1 MVNTNKLM
9 VSFGNMSKE
18 RKKQR
23 MKIIN
28 GSNIERTENWRVL
41 LYGKPGIGKT
51 TLIKQLKGK
60 TLVLSLDNSQR
71 VLAGSENIDVVEFDR
86 EHPTDCMTNFLKEVD
101 EILPEYDNLVIDN
114 ISSFQSDWFIEQGRT
129 SKNGIGNELQHYS
142 LWTNYFL
149 RVLTAIYSKPIN
161 IYVTAWEDTRDLNL
175 ETGQIITQYVPEVR
189 SSVLNKLLGL
199 TDVVGR
205 IIVNEKTGGRGVVLE
220 GSEGTYAKNRLDK
233 RTVCSIEEVFEF
245 EA

>member
-1 MVNTNKLM
+1 
-9 VSFGNMSKE
+9 
-18 RKKQR
+18 

-28 GSNIERTENWRVL
+28 GSNIELTENWRIL
-41 LYGKPGIGKT
+41 IYGKPGIGKT

-86 EHPTDCMTNFLKEVD
+86 NQPIDCMTAFLKEVD
-101 EILPEYDNLVIDN
+101 EVLSEYDNLVIDN
-114 ISSFQSDWFIEQGRT
+114 ISSFQSDWFVEQGRT

-149 RVLTAIYSKPIN
+149 RVLTAIYSKPVN

-175 ETGQIITQYVPEVR
+175 ETGQIITQYIPQVR
-189 SSVLNKLLGL
+189 ESVLNQLLGL

>member
-1 MVNTNKLM
+1 
-9 VSFGNMSKE
+9 
-18 RKKQR
+18 
-23 MKIIN
+23 MKITN
-28 GSNIERTENWRVL
+28 ASNIELTRNWRIL
-41 LYGKPGIGKT
+41 IYGKPGLGKT

-86 EHPTDCMTNFLKEVD
+86 NQPSDCMTNFLKEAD
-101 EILPEYDNLVIDN
+101 EILSEYDNLVIDN
-114 ISSFQSDWFIEQGRT
+114 ISSFQSDWFIEQGRK
-129 SKNGIGNELQHYS
+129 SKNGISNELQHYS
-142 LWTNYFL
+142 QWTNYFL

-161 IYVTAWEDTRDLNL
+161 IYVTAWEDTHDLNL
-175 ETGQIITQYVPEVR
+175 ETGQIITQYVPQIR
-189 SSVLNKLLGL
+189 NSVLSQLLGL

-233 RTVCSIEEVFEF
+233 RTVCAIEEVFVF
-245 EA
+245 NV

>member
-1 MVNTNKLM
+1 
-9 VSFGNMSKE
+9 
-18 RKKQR
+18 
-23 MKIIN
+23 MKITN
-28 GSNIERTENWRVL
+28 ASNIELTENWRIL
-41 LYGKPGIGKT
+41 IYGKPGIGKT

-86 EHPTDCMTNFLKEVD
+86 NQPTDCMTNFLKEVD
-101 EILPEYDNLVIDN
+101 EILSEYDNLVIDN
-114 ISSFQSDWFIEQGRT
+114 ISSFQSDWFVEQGRT

-189 SSVLNKLLGL
+189 GSVLNQLLGL

-245 EA
+245 ET

>member
-1 MVNTNKLM
+1 
-9 VSFGNMSKE
+9 
-18 RKKQR
+18 

-41 LYGKPGIGKT
+41 LFGKPGIGKT

-86 EHPTDCMTNFLKEVD
+86 NQPTDCMTTFLKEVD
-101 EILPEYDNLVIDN
+101 EVLSEYDNLVIDN
-114 ISSFQSDWFIEQGRT
+114 ISSFQSDWFIEQGRK
-129 SKNGIGNELQHYS
+129 SKNGISNELQHYS
-142 LWTNYFL
+142 QWTNYFL
-149 RVLTAIYSKPIN
+149 RVLTAIYSKPVN
-161 IYVTAWEDTRDLNL
+161 IYVTAWEDTHDLNL
-175 ETGQIITQYVPEVR
+175 ETGQIITQYVPQIR
-189 SSVLNKLLGL
+189 NSVLSQLLGL

>member
-1 MVNTNKLM
+1 
-9 VSFGNMSKE
+9 
-18 RKKQR
+18 

-28 GSNIERTENWRVL
+28 GSNIELTENWRIL
-41 LYGKPGIGKT
+41 IYGKPGIGKT

-86 EHPTDCMTNFLKEVD
+86 NQPTDCMTTFLKEVD
-101 EILPEYDNLVIDN
+101 EVLSEYDNLVIDN
-114 ISSFQSDWFIEQGRT
+114 ISSFQSDWFVEQGRT

-175 ETGQIITQYVPEVR
+175 ETGQIITQYVPQIREN
-189 SSVLNKLLGL
+189 VLNQLLGL

-245 EA
+245 ET

>member
-1 MVNTNKLM
+1 
-9 VSFGNMSKE
+9 
-18 RKKQR
+18 
-23 MKIIN
+23 MKITN
-28 GSNIERTENWRVL
+28 ASNIELTENWRIL
-41 LYGKPGIGKT
+41 IYGKPGLGKT

-86 EHPTDCMTNFLKEVD
+86 NQPTDCMTNFLKEVD
-101 EILPEYDNLVIDN
+101 EILSEYDNLVIDN
-114 ISSFQSDWFIEQGRT
+114 ISSFQSDWFVEQGRT

-149 RVLTAIYSKPIN
+149 RVLTAIYSKPVN

-189 SSVLNKLLGL
+189 GSVLNQLLGL

>member
-1 MVNTNKLM
+1 
-9 VSFGNMSKE
+9 
-18 RKKQR
+18 
-23 MKIIN
+23 MKITN
-28 GSNIERTENWRVL
+28 ASNIELTRNWRIII
-41 LYGKPGIGKT
+41 YGKPGLGKT

-86 EHPTDCMTNFLKEVD
+86 NQPSDCMTNFLKEVD
-101 EILPEYDNLVIDN
+101 EILSEYDNLVIDN
-114 ISSFQSDWFIEQGRT
+114 ISSFQSDWFIEQGRK
-129 SKNGIGNELQHYS
+129 SKNGISNELQHYS
-142 LWTNYFL
+142 QWTNYFL

-161 IYVTAWEDTRDLNL
+161 IYVTAWEDTHDLNL
-175 ETGQIITQYVPEVR
+175 ETGQIITQYVPQIR
-189 SSVLNKLLGL
+189 NSVLSQLLGL

-245 EA
+245 ET

>member
-1 MVNTNKLM
+1 
-9 VSFGNMSKE
+9 
-18 RKKQR
+18 
-23 MKIIN
+23 MKITN
-28 GSNIERTENWRVL
+28 ASNIELTRNWRIL
-41 LYGKPGIGKT
+41 IYGKPGLGKT
-51 TLIKQLKGK
+51 TLIKQLKGE

-86 EHPTDCMTNFLKEVD
+86 NQPTDCMTTFLKEVD
-101 EILPEYDNLVIDN
+101 EVLSEYDNLVIDN
-114 ISSFQSDWFIEQGRT
+114 ISSFQSDWFIEQGRK
-129 SKNGIGNELQHYS
+129 SKNGISNELQHYS
-142 LWTNYFL
+142 QWTNYFL

-161 IYVTAWEDTRDLNL
+161 IYVTSWEDTHDLNL
-175 ETGQIITQYVPEVR
+175 ETGQIITQYVPQIR
-189 SSVLNKLLGL
+189 NSVLSQLLGL

-245 EA
+245 ET

>member
-1 MVNTNKLM
+1 
-9 VSFGNMSKE
+9 
-18 RKKQR
+18 

-28 GSNIERTENWRVL
+28 GSNIELTKNWRVL
-41 LYGKPGIGKT
+41 LFGKPGIGKT

-86 EHPTDCMTNFLKEVD
+86 NQPTDCMTTFLKEVD

-114 ISSFQSDWFIEQGRT
+114 ISSFQSDWFVEQGRT

-149 RVLTAIYSKPIN
+149 RVLTAIYSKPVN

-175 ETGQIITQYVPEVR
+175 ETGQIITQYVPQIRE
-189 SSVLNKLLGL
+189 SVLNQLLGL

-245 EA
+245 ET

>member
-1 MVNTNKLM
+1 M
-9 VSFGNMSKE
+9 
-18 RKKQR
+18 R
-23 MKIIN
+23 IIN
-28 GSNIERTENWRVL
+28 GSDIELTKNWRIL
-41 LYGKPGIGKT
+41 IYGKPGIGKT

-86 EHPTDCMTNFLKEVD
+86 EHPTDCMTTFLKEVD

-114 ISSFQSDWFIEQGRT
+114 ISSFQSDWFVEQGRK
-129 SKNGIGNELQHYS
+129 SKNGISNELQHFS
-142 LWTNYFL
+142 QWTNYFL

-189 SSVLNKLLGL
+189 GSVLNKLLGL

-205 IIVNEKTGGRGVVLE
+205 VVVNEKTGNRGCILE
-220 GSEGTYAKNRLDK
+220 GSEGVYAKNRLDGRK
-233 RTVCSIEEVFEF
+233 ACPLEEVFNLES
-245 EA
+245 

>member
-1 MVNTNKLM
+1 
-9 VSFGNMSKE
+9 
-18 RKKQR
+18 

-28 GSNIERTENWRVL
+28 GSNIELTENWRIL
-41 LYGKPGIGKT
+41 IYGKPGIGKT

-86 EHPTDCMTNFLKEVD
+86 NQPTDCMTTFLKEVD
-101 EILPEYDNLVIDN
+101 EILSEYDNLVIDN
-114 ISSFQSDWFIEQGRT
+114 ISSFQSDWFVEQGRT

-189 SSVLNKLLGL
+189 GSVLNKLLGL

-205 IIVNEKTGGRGVVLE
+205 IIVNEKTGGRGVILE

-245 EA
+245 ET

>member
-1 MVNTNKLM
+1 M
-9 VSFGNMSKE
+9 
-18 RKKQR
+18 
-23 MKIIN
+23 
-28 GSNIERTENWRVL
+28 
-41 LYGKPGIGKT
+41 
-51 TLIKQLKGK
+51 
-60 TLVLSLDNSQR
+60 LSLDNSYR
-71 VLAGSENIDVVEFDR
+71 VLSHSENIDVVEFDR
-86 EHPTDCMTNFLKEVD
+86 ERPTEAITDFLNDVD
-101 EILPEYDNLVIDN
+101 EALGDYDNLVIDN
-114 ISSFQSDWFIEQGRT
+114 VSSLQSDWFVQMARESASGFQ
-129 SKNGIGNELQHYS
+129 NELQHFS
-142 LWTNYFL
+142 RWTNFFL

-189 SSVLNKLLGL
+189 GSVLNKLLGL

-245 EA
+245 ET

>member
-1 MVNTNKLM
+1 
-9 VSFGNMSKE
+9 
-18 RKKQR
+18 

-28 GSNIERTENWRVL
+28 GSNIELTENWRIL
-41 LYGKPGIGKT
+41 IYGKPGIGKT

-86 EHPTDCMTNFLKEVD
+86 NQPTDCMTTFLKEVD
-101 EILPEYDNLVIDN
+101 EILSEYDNLVIDN
-114 ISSFQSDWFIEQGRT
+114 ISSFQSDWFVEQGRT

-149 RVLTAIYSKPIN
+149 RVLTAIYSKPVN

-189 SSVLNKLLGL
+189 GSVLNKLLGL

-245 EA
+245 ET

>member
-1 MVNTNKLM
+1 MN
-9 VSFGNMSKE
+9 
-18 RKKQR
+18 
-23 MKIIN
+23 IIN
-28 GSNIERTENWRVL
+28 GSNIELTKNWRVL
-41 LYGKPGIGKT
+41 LFGKPGIGKT

-86 EHPTDCMTNFLKEVD
+86 NQPTDCMTTFLKEVD
-101 EILPEYDNLVIDN
+101 EILSEYDNLVIDN
-114 ISSFQSDWFIEQGRT
+114 ISSFQSDWFVEQGRT

-149 RVLTAIYSKPIN
+149 RVLTAIYSKPVN

-175 ETGQIITQYVPEVR
+175 ETGQIITQYVPQVR
-189 SSVLNKLLGL
+189 ESVLNQLLGL

>member
-1 MVNTNKLM
+1 
-9 VSFGNMSKE
+9 
-18 RKKQR
+18 
-23 MKIIN
+23 MKITN
-28 GSNIERTENWRVL
+28 ASNIELTENWRIL
-41 LYGKPGIGKT
+41 IYGKPGIGKT

-86 EHPTDCMTNFLKEVD
+86 NQPTDCMTNFLKEVD
-101 EILPEYDNLVIDN
+101 EVLPEYDNLVIDN
-114 ISSFQSDWFIEQGRT
+114 ISSFQSDWFVEQGRT

-149 RVLTAIYSKPIN
+149 RVMTAIYSKPIN

-189 SSVLNKLLGL
+189 GSVLNQLLGL

>member
-1 MVNTNKLM
+1 
-9 VSFGNMSKE
+9 
-18 RKKQR
+18 

-28 GSNIERTENWRVL
+28 GSNIELTKNWRVL
-41 LYGKPGIGKT
+41 LFGKPGIGKT

-86 EHPTDCMTNFLKEVD
+86 NQPTDCMTTFLKEVD

-114 ISSFQSDWFIEQGRT
+114 ISSFQSDWFVEQGRT

-149 RVLTAIYSKPIN
+149 RVLTAIYSKPVN

-175 ETGQIITQYVPEVR
+175 ETGQIITQYVPQIRE
-189 SSVLNKLLGL
+189 SVLNQLLGL

>member
-1 MVNTNKLM
+1 
-9 VSFGNMSKE
+9 
-18 RKKQR
+18 

-28 GSNIERTENWRVL
+28 GSNIELTRNWRIL
-41 LYGKPGIGKT
+41 IYGKPGLGKT

-71 VLAGSENIDVVEFDR
+71 VLAGSENIDVIEFDR
-86 EHPTDCMTNFLKEVD
+86 NQPSDCMTNFLKEVD
-101 EILPEYDNLVIDN
+101 EILSEYDNLVIDN
-114 ISSFQSDWFIEQGRT
+114 ISSFQSDWFIEQGRK
-129 SKNGIGNELQHYS
+129 SKNGISNELQHYS
-142 LWTNYFL
+142 QWTNYFL

-161 IYVTAWEDTRDLNL
+161 IYVTAWEDTHDLNL
-175 ETGQIITQYVPEVR
+175 ETGQIITQYVPQIR
-189 SSVLNKLLGL
+189 NSVLSQLLGL

-245 EA
+245 ET

>member
-1 MVNTNKLM
+1 
-9 VSFGNMSKE
+9 
-18 RKKQR
+18 

-28 GSNIERTENWRVL
+28 GSNIELTENWRIL
-41 LYGKPGIGKT
+41 IYGKPGIGKT

-86 EHPTDCMTNFLKEVD
+86 NQPTDCMTNFLKEVD
-101 EILPEYDNLVIDN
+101 EILSEYDNLVIDN
-114 ISSFQSDWFIEQGRT
+114 ISSFQSDWFVEQGRT

-189 SSVLNKLLGL
+189 DSVLNKLLGL

-245 EA
+245 ETYGLPRRIS

>member
-1 MVNTNKLM
+1 
-9 VSFGNMSKE
+9 
-18 RKKQR
+18 
-23 MKIIN
+23 MKITN
-28 GSNIERTENWRVL
+28 ASNIELTKNWRVL
-41 LYGKPGIGKT
+41 LFGKPGIGKT

-86 EHPTDCMTNFLKEVD
+86 NQPTDCMTTFLKEVD
-101 EILPEYDNLVIDN
+101 EIPSEYDNLVIDN
-114 ISSFQSDWFIEQGRT
+114 ISSFQSDWFVEQGRT

-149 RVLTAIYSKPIN
+149 RVLTAIYSKPVN
-161 IYVTAWEDTRDLNL
+161 IYVTACEDTRDLNL
-175 ETGQIITQYVPEVR
+175 ETGQIITQYVPQIRE
-189 SSVLNKLLGL
+189 SVLNQLLGL

>member
-1 MVNTNKLM
+1 
-9 VSFGNMSKE
+9 
-18 RKKQR
+18 

-28 GSNIERTENWRVL
+28 GSNIELTENWRIL
-41 LYGKPGIGKT
+41 IYGKPGIGKT

-86 EHPTDCMTNFLKEVD
+86 NQPTDCMTTFLKEVD
-101 EILPEYDNLVIDN
+101 EILSEYDNLVIDN
-114 ISSFQSDWFIEQGRT
+114 ISSFQSDWFVEQGRK
-129 SKNGIGNELQHYS
+129 SKNGISNELQHFS
-142 LWTNYFL
+142 QWTNYFL

-161 IYVTAWEDTRDLNL
+161 IYVTAWEDVRDLNL
-175 ETGQIITQYVPEVR
+175 ETGQIISQYIPQIR
-189 SSVLNKLLGL
+189 TSVLSQLLGL

-205 IIVNEKTGGRGVVLE
+205 VVVNEKTGNRGCILE
-220 GSEGTYAKNRLDK
+220 GSEGVYAKNRLDGRK
-233 RTVCSIEEVFEF
+233 ACPLEEVFNF

>member
-1 MVNTNKLM
+1 M
-9 VSFGNMSKE
+9 
-18 RKKQR
+18 R
-23 MKIIN
+23 IIN
-28 GSNIERTENWRVL
+28 GSDIELTKNWRIL
-41 LYGKPGIGKT
+41 IYGKPGIGKT

-86 EHPTDCMTNFLKEVD
+86 NQPTDCMTNFLKEVD
-101 EILPEYDNLVIDN
+101 EILSEYDNLVIDN
-114 ISSFQSDWFIEQGRT
+114 ISSFQSDWFIEQGRK
-129 SKNGIGNELQHYS
+129 SKNGISNELQHFS
-142 LWTNYFL
+142 QWTNYFL
-149 RVLTAIYSKPIN
+149 RVMTANYSKPIN

-189 SSVLNKLLGL
+189 GSVLNKLLGL

-233 RTVCSIEEVFEF
+233 RTACSIEEVFEF
-245 EA
+245 ET

>member
-1 MVNTNKLM
+1 M
-9 VSFGNMSKE
+9 
-18 RKKQR
+18 R
-23 MKIIN
+23 IIN
-28 GSNIERTENWRVL
+28 GSDIELTKNWRIL
-41 LYGKPGIGKT
+41 IYGKPGIGKT
-51 TLIKQLKGK
+51 SVIKQLKGK

-86 EHPTDCMTNFLKEVD
+86 NQPTDCMTNFLKEVD

-114 ISSFQSDWFIEQGRT
+114 ISSFQSDWFVEQGRK
-129 SKNGIGNELQHYS
+129 SKNGISNELQHFS
-142 LWTNYFL
+142 QWTNYFL

-161 IYVTAWEDTRDLNL
+161 IYVTAWEDTHDLNL

-245 EA
+245 ET